1 MPFKFLA
8 SDKIRQRVDELEIPF
23 NEYGYDPYGVS
34 KERLSQFLTFLSL
47 IYRHYF
53 GVKSFGV
60 ENIPNRGRAMI
71 VANHSGGVPADA
83 AMVIASAFLEM
94 EPPRLAQGMVEKFA
108 NSLPFISKWFTE
120 IGQVPGLPENCVNL
134 LENER
139 LLMVYPEGLRGVGKP
154 YSERYQLKRFGTGF
168 MRLALETN
176 TPVIPA
182 AFVGGEEAHPTM
194 FKLDWLANL
203 IGIPYWPVP
212 PHLIPLPLPLSCEI
226 YYGEP
231 LHFEG
236 DGSESDERILNNIHE
251 VKENIRDLI
260 NRGLERREKNLLL
273 PSGEAKIDEDDQRER
288 FDLKADH
295 SS

>member
-1 MPFKFLA
+1 MPFKFLVT
-8 SDKIRQRVDELEIPF
+8 DNVRKRVERLEIPF
-23 NEYGYDPYGVS
+23 NKHGYDPYGIS
-34 KERLSQFLTFLSL
+34 RERLAQFLSFLSFF
-47 IYRHYF
+47 YNYYF
-53 GVKSFGV
+53 SIKSFGT
-60 ENIPNRGRAMI
+60 ENVPTRGRGML
-71 VANHSGGVPADA
+71 VGNHSGGVPADA
-83 AMVIASAFLEM
+83 AMIIASIFQEL

-108 NSLPFISKWFTE
+108 NRLPFVSKWFTE

-139 LLMVYPEGLRGVGKP
+139 LLMVFPEGLRGIGKP

-176 TPVIPA
+176 TPIIPF
-182 AFVGGEEAHPTM
+182 AFVGGEEAHPTL
-194 FKLDWLANL
+194 FKIDWLAKL
-203 IGIPYWPVP
+203 VGIPYWPVP
-212 PHLIPLPLPLSCEI
+212 AHIVPIPLPLKCEI

-236 DGSESDERILNNIHE
+236 DGTESDETILEYIHQ
-251 VKENIRDLI
+251 VKESIRDLI

-288 FDLKADH
+288 HKTVEE
-295 SS
+295 